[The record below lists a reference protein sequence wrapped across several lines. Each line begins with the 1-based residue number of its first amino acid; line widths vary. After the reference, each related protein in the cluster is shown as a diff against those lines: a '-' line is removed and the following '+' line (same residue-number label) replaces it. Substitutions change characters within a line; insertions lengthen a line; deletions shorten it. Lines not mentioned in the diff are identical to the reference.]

1 MIADIFAAALQ
12 FFCDKID
19 MFLGILTTD
28 ITTFQ
33 DGAIWRAVSAL
44 YDAMVAMGI
53 TIAGMLIWIG
63 LLQSTS
69 RYAELKRGTVW
80 LQFLIEVILAN
91 AILYYGKYLLLECI
105 KIGQGMT
112 KRMMNVTGM
121 VADDGT
127 SIFHITIPEQLN
139 DAIGRMRI
147 TRQIGVFIIVII
159 ASVWIVISTCGVLLS
174 VYGRLFNMYLLIAIS
189 PLPVSTVISKSTR
202 FVFYNFLKTFLAVV
216 LEALVMVLVLYL
228 FQAFFT
234 SGFNVGWS
242 RSMGSGSTGAI
253 SDDSRVFG
261 YMAEMSFLFLMLF
274 GMLKGTDKLVNR
286 IFGI

>member
-1 MIADIFAAALQ
+1 MIADIFAAALE

-33 DGAIWRAVSAL
+33 DGAIWQAVSAL

-105 KIGQGMT
+105 
-112 KRMMNVTGM
+112 
-121 VADDGT
+121 DDGT

-286 IFGI
+286 VFGI

>member
-1 MIADIFAAALQ
+1 MIADIFAAALH
-12 FFCDKID
+12 FFCEKID
-19 MFLGILTTD
+19 QFLGILTTD

-33 DGAIWRAVSAL
+33 DGAIWKAVSNL
-44 YDAMVAMGI
+44 YDAMLAMGL

-69 RYAELKRGTVW
+69 RYAELKRATVW
-80 LQFLIEVILAN
+80 IQFLTEIIIAN
-91 AILYYGKYLLLECI
+91 AVLYYGKYLLLECI

-112 KRMMNVTGM
+112 KRMMTVTGM

-127 SIFHITIPEQLN
+127 SIFHITVPDALN
-139 DAIGRMRI
+139 SAIGRMSI
-147 TRQIGVFIIVII
+147 TKQIGIFIVVII
-159 ASVWIVISTCGVLLS
+159 AAVWIVISTCGVLLS

-189 PLPVSTVISKSTR
+189 PLPVSTVISKQTR
-202 FVFYNFLKTFLAVV
+202 FVFVNFFKTFLAVV

-234 SGFNVGWS
+234 SGFNVEWS
-242 RSMGSGSTGAI
+242 RSMGSGSSGAI
-253 SDDSRVFG
+253 SDDSRVFN

-286 IFGI
+286 VFGI